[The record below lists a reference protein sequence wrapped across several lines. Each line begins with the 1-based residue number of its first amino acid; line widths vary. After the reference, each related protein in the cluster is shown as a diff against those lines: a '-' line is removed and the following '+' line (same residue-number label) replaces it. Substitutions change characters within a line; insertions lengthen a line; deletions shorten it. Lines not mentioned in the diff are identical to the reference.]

1 MRKLSIEFSGELT
14 LPNIEEFYSNVQ
26 EAIRARYSDS
36 INSNYLSDF
45 LGRTQTSVDEERDR
59 AYAELEKEATM
70 CLLSYMESA
79 FRTDFVMRCDLKKKD
94 KLSLLFRKSYD
105 RNKRKYQYGFN
116 DVVIKGWKEIYPEHK
131 TEFDRIVEMMNY
143 RNWLAHGRYW
153 KFKDNIAK
161 YSYSAVHNA
170 IESLENAFQSVI
182 MRPSLIGEAVS
193 DGI

>member
-1 MRKLSIEFSGELT
+1 MDAGGPGREFTEILRVTLSPESGNHGCQIPKGVWYSVEVK
-14 LPNIEEFYSNVQ
+14 EESVIF
-26 EAIRARYSDS
+26 EAK
-36 INSNYLSDF
+36 
-45 LGRTQTSVDEERDR
+45 DR